1 VVDSEKEAK
10 EAVVLGGGDD
20 RKDTEPGKGAG
31 KKRREDV
38 TGTDVSPLQ
47 PRGRRGDTDTV

>member
-20 RKDTEPGKGAG
+20 RKDTEPGTGAG
-31 KKRREDV
+31 KKRREGV
-38 TGTDVSPLQ
+38 IGTVVRPLH

>member
-20 RKDTEPGKGAG
+20 RKDTEPGTGAG
-31 KKRREDV
+31 KKTTEDV
-38 TGTDVSPLQ
+38 TGTNVISLQ